1 MTPTPTFAEFYQAC
15 NRHKPFPWQDR
26 LANSVAK
33 TGAWPAEI
41 GVPTGLGKTSCLDI
55 AVWWLA
61 SQADWEPASRTAPTR
76 IWWVVNRRL
85 LVDATADHAQ
95 YLADI
100 LEEPRKQ
107 GITGRALRTVTAVR
121 QQLESLSVGRK
132 RVLDVIRLRGGIA
145 GRTPV
150 NPSCPTIILCT
161 LPMYGSRLLFRGYG
175 SLLRS
180 VDAAMAGTDSLILL
194 DEAHLAPHL
203 QDERTRPGLIS
214 ALDEC
219 MPGTISILGECR
231 SKPQLI
237 SLTATGRAQ
246 PGQRFDLDDSDKAHP
261 IVKQRIHAV
270 KPLEVRECKGET
282 GKHLADACSY
292 LLKDKPPAAVV
303 VFANTPETARKA
315 FERVRKQYGREAEVL
330 LLTGR
335 QRERE
340 AERLR
345 TRILDPQEGMVG
357 PSTVPRR
364 QHLIVIATQTLE
376 VGADIDAEFM
386 VTEACGVRALTQ
398 RLGRLN
404 RFGHHDHAWAVY
416 VHIPPKGKK
425 TEMSWPVYDAEPLQV
440 LKRLQDA
447 IAVGGTGTVD
457 LSPARVAKVLQDP
470 DDGTG
475 RAPEVMQGIL
485 WEWVKTTTPP
495 EGEAPVEPYFAGIS
509 GAQYSVSLIWRA
521 HVPDPEVKD
530 NPRLWPR
537 ATDREAMEV
546 PLREV
551 QDALD
556 KAKVETI
563 HRLAPDN
570 LTIQATTPAGL
581 HAGDR
586 IVLTTDRGL
595 MDEFGWN
602 PNPEESEPVM
612 DVSLPGQGLPLD
624 AQAIQRLCDVDI
636 EQQIRTIEQ
645 TFKAEGTDLD
655 LDACDKAVS
664 ALLDVIRAAPA
675 PTAWAKSEWRDF
687 LDSLQPN
694 PRQSRHGVLR
704 LYAHPNDSTWY
715 SGDLD
720 ETSLLTVEATGLD
733 SHGAAVADLAALI
746 AERIGIPSPL
756 ACVVQEAGKLH
767 DIGKAEHR
775 FQRWLQPNFEPEQD
789 TSPKMLKAK
798 SNTPRH
804 LWDATREAS
813 GWPRGGRHEE
823 LSARLARTWLQQG
836 KAVFT
841 PQEQDLLIHLIAS
854 HHGKGRPFTMPVP
867 DGSFAQVSS
876 LIDGVQVQVSA
887 NLAVADW
894 EQPTRFRGLNQW
906 LGPWG
911 LSLMEAIVTLADH
924 TVSAGN
930 HLIEE
935 NKQ

>member
-1 MTPTPTFAEFYQAC
+1 MTLKPTFSEFYQAC
-15 NRHKPFPWQDR
+15 NGHEPFPWQDR
-26 LANSVAK
+26 LANSVAE

-61 SQADWEPASRTAPTR
+61 SQADREPAARNAPTR

-85 LVDATADHAQ
+85 LVDATAAHAKHI
-95 YLADI
+95 ADT
-100 LEEPRKQ
+100 LEDPREQ
-107 GITGRALRTVTAVR
+107 GVTGRALQTVLAVQ
-121 QQLESLSVGRK
+121 QQLKSLSVCRT

-145 GRTPV
+145 GRTPI

-175 SLLRS
+175 SRLRS

-203 QDERTRPGLIS
+203 QNLLP
-214 ALDEC
+214 ALGEC
-219 MPGTISILGECR
+219 MPATVSILGERR
-231 SKPQLI
+231 SKPQLT

-261 IVKQRIHAV
+261 IVKQCIHAA
-270 KPLEVRECKGET
+270 KPLEIRECKGEA
-282 GKHLADACSY
+282 GKHLAEGCSS
-292 LLKDKPPAAVV
+292 LLKGRPPSTVV
-303 VFANTPETARKA
+303 IFANTPDTARKA
-315 FERVRKQYGREAEVL
+315 FERVRKRHGKEAEVL

-345 TRILDPQEGMVG
+345 ARILDQQEGMTG
-357 PSTVPRR
+357 TSTVQRH
-364 QHLIVIATQTLE
+364 QHLIVVATQTLE

-404 RFGHHDHAWAVY
+404 RFGNHVHARAVY

-425 TEMSWPVYDAEPLQV
+425 LEMSWPVYGAEPGQV
-440 LKRLQDA
+440 FKRLQDA
-447 IAVGGTGTVD
+447 VAEGGTGTVD

-470 DDGTG
+470 DDDTG

-509 GAQYSVSLIWRA
+509 GAQYSVSLIWRV
-521 HVPDPEVKD
+521 HVPEGGK
-530 NPRLWPR
+530 RLWPR

-551 QDALD
+551 REALD
-556 KAKVETI
+556 MAETI

-570 LTIQATTPAGL
+570 LTIQAVAPVDL
-581 HAGDR
+581 RPGDR
-586 IVLTTDRGL
+586 IVLPADRGL

-602 PNPEESEPVM
+602 PEASNPVM
-612 DVSLPGQGLPLD
+612 DVSLPRQGLPFD
-624 AQAIQRLCDVDI
+624 AQAIQCLCRVDVGGYIDTC
-636 EQQIRTIEQ
+636 ERA
-645 TFKAEGTDLD
+645 FKAEGADQ
-655 LDACDKAVS
+655 DASNNAVL
-664 ALLDVIRAAPA
+664 ALLDKIRAAPA
-675 PTAWAKSEWRDF
+675 PTAWEELEWSNF
-687 LDSLQPN
+687 VHSLQPDLK
-694 PRQSRHGVLR
+694 QSRHSVPR
-704 LYAHPNDSTWY
+704 LYTSDRENTWN
-715 SGDLD
+715 SSDLD
-720 ETSLLTVEATGLD
+720 ETSLVQDTVEAIGLD
-733 SHGAAVADLAALI
+733 AHGAAVADLATRT
-746 AERIGIPSPL
+746 AEKIGISPRL
-756 ACVVQEAGKLH
+756 ARVADEAGQLH
-767 DIGKAEHR
+767 DIGKADHR
-775 FQRWLQPNFEPEQD
+775 FQRWLKPDFDPEQD
-789 TSPKMLKAK
+789 TSPKLLRAK

-804 LWDATREAS
+804 LWEATRAAA
-813 GWPRGGRHEE
+813 GWPHGGRHEE
-823 LSARLARTWLQQG
+823 LSARLVHIWMQQR
-836 KAVFT
+836 KAAFT

-867 DGSFAQVSS
+867 DDSPAQVSS
-876 LIDGVQVQVSA
+876 LIDGVRVQASA

-894 EQPTRFRGLNQW
+894 EQPARFHGLNQW

-911 LSLMEAIVTLADH
+911 LSLMEAIVILADH
-924 TVSAGN
+924 TVSAGEYT
-930 HLIEE
+930 IEE
-935 NKQ
+935 TEQ

>member
-1 MTPTPTFAEFYQAC
+1 MTLKPTFSEFYQAC
-15 NRHKPFPWQDR
+15 NCHEPFPWQDR
-26 LANSVAK
+26 LANSVAE

-61 SQADWEPASRTAPTR
+61 SQADREPAARTAPTR

-85 LVDATADHAQ
+85 LVDATAAHAKHI
-95 YLADI
+95 ADT
-100 LEEPRKQ
+100 LEDPREHV
-107 GITGRALRTVTAVR
+107 TGRALQTVLAVQ
-121 QQLESLSVGRK
+121 QQLKSLSVGRT

-145 GRTPV
+145 GCTPI

-175 SLLRS
+175 SRLRS

-194 DEAHLAPHL
+194 DEAHLVPHL
-203 QDERTRPGLIS
+203 QNLIP

-219 MPGTISILGECR
+219 MPGTVSILGERR
-231 SKPQLI
+231 SRPQLT

-246 PGQRFDLDDSDKAHP
+246 LGQRFDLDDSDKAHP
-261 IVKQRIHAV
+261 IVKQRIHAA
-270 KPLEVRECKGET
+270 KPLEIRECKGEA
-282 GKHLADACSY
+282 GKQLAEGCSS
-292 LLKDKPPAAVV
+292 LLKGRPPSAVV
-303 VFANTPETARKA
+303 IFANTPGTARKA
-315 FERVRKQYGREAEVL
+315 FEHVRKRHGKEAEVL

-345 TRILDPQEGMVG
+345 ARILDPQEGMADTITG
-357 PSTVPRR
+357 QRR
-364 QHLIVIATQTLE
+364 QHLIVVATQTLE

-404 RFGHHDHAWAVY
+404 RFGHHVHARAVY

-425 TEMSWPVYDAEPLQV
+425 PEMSWPVYGAEPGQV

-447 IAVGGTGTVD
+447 IAEGGTGKVD

-470 DDGTG
+470 VEDTG

-521 HVPDPEVKD
+521 HVPKGGK
-530 NPRLWPR
+530 RLWPR

-551 QDALD
+551 REVLDA
-556 KAKVETI
+556 AETI

-570 LTIQATTPAGL
+570 LAIQAVTPVDL
-581 HAGDR
+581 RPGDR
-586 IVLTTDRGL
+586 IVLPADRGL

-602 PNPEESEPVM
+602 PEASNPVM
-612 DVSLPGQGLPLD
+612 DVSLPRQGLPLD
-624 AQAIQRLCDVDI
+624 APAIQRLCGVDVKGYIDVCK
-636 EQQIRTIEQ
+636 RA
-645 TFKAEGTDLD
+645 FKAEGADQ
-655 LDACDKAVS
+655 DASNKAVL
-664 ALLDVIRAAPA
+664 ALLDAIRAAPA
-675 PTAWAKSEWRDF
+675 PDAWEELEWSNF
-687 LDSLQPN
+687 VDSLQPDLK
-694 PRQSRHGVLR
+694 QSRHSVPR
-704 LYAHPNDSTWY
+704 LYTSDRENTWN
-715 SGDLD
+715 SSDLD
-720 ETSLLTVEATGLD
+720 ETSLVQDTVEAIGLD
-733 SHGAAVADLAALI
+733 AHGAAVADLATRT
-746 AERIGIPSPL
+746 AEKIGISPRL
-756 ACVVQEAGKLH
+756 VRVAEEAGQLH
-767 DIGKAEHR
+767 DIGKADHR
-775 FQRWLQPNFEPEQD
+775 FQRWLKPDFDPEQD
-789 TSPKMLKAK
+789 TSPKLLRAK

-804 LWDATREAS
+804 LWEATRAAA

-823 LSARLARTWLQQG
+823 LSARVVRIWLQQR

-867 DGSFAQVSS
+867 DDSPAQVSS
-876 LIDGVQVQVSA
+876 LIDGMRVQASA
-887 NLAVADW
+887 NLAIADW
-894 EQPTRFRGLNQW
+894 EQPARFRGLNQW

-924 TVSAGN
+924 RVSAGD
-930 HLIEE
+930 HTIEE
-935 NKQ
+935 TEQ